1 FILRAY
7 LILLFGDIPAMA
19 MVMRM
24 KGHNGFSP
32 CRMCNITGVRIPN
45 KPKSTM
51 HYVPLH
57 RSNHPAV
64 QQDPHATRVYNG
76 GDLPLRTHRDMVRQA
91 KEVQFART
99 STIAK
104 ALSRKYGIKGT
115 SVLFHLSSV
124 SFPTSFPYDFMHLV
138 FENVVKHLISLWT
151 SNIDGVHGDFEFDD
165 PSVWQAVGG
174 DAEGSGNTIPGAFGA
189 RPPNVAEPKGAATAD
204 TSSFWLQY
212 LGPVHL
218 AKRFRRPEYYVHF
231 VELANL
237 VNVCM
242 QFESSHEVVSELRA
256 GFIAWVEG
264 FEK

>member
-7 LILLFGDIPAMA
+7 LILLFGDIPAMS

-32 CRMCNITGVRIPN
+32 CRMCNITGLRIPN
-45 KPKSTM
+45 KPKSTT
-51 HYVPLH
+51 HYIPLH

-64 QQDPHATRVYNG
+64 RKDPHAIHIYSG
-76 GDLPLRTHRDMVRQA
+76 GDLPLRSHDEIVARA

-99 STIAK
+99 STAAK
-104 ALSRKYGIKGT
+104 ALAREYGIKGT

-138 FENVVKHLISLWT
+138 FENVVKHLIALWT
-151 SNIDGVHGDFEFDD
+151 STVDGVHGDFEFDD
-165 PSVWQAVGG
+165 PSVWQAVGV
-174 DAEGSGNTIPGAFGA
+174 DAEESGDTIPGVFGA
-189 RPPNVAEPKGAATAD
+189 RPPNVAEPKGASTAD
-204 TSSFWLQY
+204 TTSFWAQY

-218 AKRFRRPEYYVHF
+218 ARRFRKPEYYVHF

-237 VNVCM
+237 INICM
-242 QFESSHEVVSELRA
+242 QYESTRNDVATVRA

-264 FEK
+264 FER